1 MSEDWSE
8 SFKDTK
14 LPVYAQ
20 LINSFVKVLFTVIT
34 FYFVLD
40 TIKSIDSND
49 NNPAKSQKRFELTR
63 TEDIDTR
70 LSDVKGI
77 DEIRDEI

>member
-1 MSEDWSE
+1 
-8 SFKDTK
+8 
-14 LPVYAQ
+14 VYAQ

-40 TIKSIDSND
+40 TIKSIDSNE
-49 NNPAKSQKRFELTR
+49 NNPTKSQKRFELTR

>member
-34 FYFVLD
+34 MYFFLD
-40 TIKSIDSND
+40 TIKSIDSNE
-49 NNPAKSQKRFELTR
+49 NNPNK
-63 TEDIDTR
+63 
-70 LSDVKGI
+70 
-77 DEIRDEI
+77 

>member
-1 MSEDWSE
+1 M
-8 SFKDTK
+8 
-14 LPVYAQ
+14 YAQ

-40 TIKSIDSND
+40 TIKSIDSNE
-49 NNPAKSQKRFELTR
+49 NNPTKSQKRFELTR